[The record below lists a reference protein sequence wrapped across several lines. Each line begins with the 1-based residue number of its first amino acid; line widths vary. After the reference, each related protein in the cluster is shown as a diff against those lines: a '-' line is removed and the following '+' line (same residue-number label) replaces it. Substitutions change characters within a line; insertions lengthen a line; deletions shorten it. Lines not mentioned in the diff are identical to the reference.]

1 MYVRDARNRDEAWLI
16 DQLEELGLDESAFR
30 SRDFVI
36 AVEEDS
42 GEKAGFGR
50 LRIHTGDDEEVTELT
65 SLGVLEA
72 WRGQGVG
79 AHVIERLVEQAG
91 DQDFEAVYAFVE
103 RPEYL
108 QQFGFEAVSADE
120 LPDVLDTRLQNK
132 RASVAPDAVPMVLA
146 VDDFDMPSDLRD
158 AFKAATSDEGDGESE
173 PEETA
178 EDFGIDP
185 NEATYKYDVS

>member
-36 AVEEDS
+36 AVEEDA

-65 SLGVLEA
+65 SLGVLES

-91 DQDFEAVYAFVE
+91 DQDFDHVYAFVE
-103 RPEYL
+103 NSRYL
-108 QQFGFEAVSADE
+108 QQFGFEPIEDDA
-120 LPDVLDTRLQNK
+120 LPGVLATRLENK
-132 RASVAPDAVPMVLA
+132 RASVTPEAIPMVLA
-146 VDDFDMPSDLRD
+146 VDEFEMPGDLRE
-158 AFKAATSDEGDGESE
+158 AFKTATSDEGSGESE
-173 PEETA
+173 PEESP

-185 NEATYKYDVS
+185 DEATYKYDVS

>member
-79 AHVIERLVEQAG
+79 AHVIERLVEQAS
-91 DQDFEAVYAFVE
+91 DQDFDVVYAFVE
-103 RPEYL
+103 NPEYL
-108 QQFGFEAVSADE
+108 QQFGFEPAEDESLPAVLS
-120 LPDVLDTRLQNK
+120 TRLENK
-132 RASVAPDAVPMVLA
+132 RADVTPDAIPMILA
-146 VDDFDMPSDLRD
+146 VEDFEMPADLRE
-158 AFKAATSDEGDGESE
+158 AFKAATSDEGGEEGE

-185 NEATYKYDVS
+185 EEATYKYDVG